1 MLRVMASQRRMRP
14 ARRAERQL
22 APFRGFHRPA
32 PSANETQA
40 ASSGNITFTAP
51 APLPGKASLS
61 VLTETP

>member
-1 MLRVMASQRRMRP
+1 MASQRRIRP
-14 ARRAERQL
+14 ARRAERQRRL